1 MADRYG
7 FTGDVSF
14 IGQDRYLAYYNG
26 PAGQPAPA
34 PLGGLGSVRPVLSGN
49 FTGAPGKR
57 VMREQSTRDRDGAM
71 FASLGVRFAGP
82 RYDSREVRM
91 RALAGRGLG
100 DLTREQC
107 NTLMTTA
114 GALATLGAAA
124 ARAGLP
130 LPPTRRAG
138 ESAAA
143 FESRLAAYRRQ
154 HGSALDGALAADTAG
169 RALQTTA
176 SLCNLISESTPTM
189 TPPAS
194 SSGPSAW
201 ELALLQRQMESSSGG
216 SGSGIQ
222 TSHLLLG
229 GGALVVAGVVAYLL
243 LK

>member
-82 RYDSREVRM
+82 RYDAREVKHAVLM
-91 RALAGRGLG
+91 GCHGLG
-100 DLTREQC
+100 SVRDREIC
-107 NTLMTTA
+107 RTLATA
-114 GALATLGAAA
+114 GGQLASAIGTAASGPRPTQRSGESSTDFQRRLNEWETAQRLLAAAGGSAGAAA
-124 ARAGLP
+124 TLCDLIDTGV
-130 LPPTRRAG
+130 PTPG
-138 ESAAA
+138 PSGTGMSAY
-143 FESRLAAYRRQ
+143 E
-154 HGSALDGALAADTAG
+154 
-169 RALQTTA
+169 RALLERYAQQSGSQASTA
-176 SLCNLISESTPTM
+176 SSGVST
-189 TPPAS
+189 
-194 SSGPSAW
+194 
-201 ELALLQRQMESSSGG
+201 
-216 SGSGIQ
+216 Q
-222 TSHLLLG
+222 TLLLG